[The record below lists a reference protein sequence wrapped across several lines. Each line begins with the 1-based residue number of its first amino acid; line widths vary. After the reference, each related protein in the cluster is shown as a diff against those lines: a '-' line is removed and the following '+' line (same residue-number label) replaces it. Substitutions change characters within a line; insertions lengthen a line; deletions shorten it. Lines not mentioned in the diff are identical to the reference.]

1 MLKKKNL
8 LKIVSVFATLVFA
21 LFLYAPKVEAY
32 GYKDEL
38 NVMLTGEGDFIIDP
52 RAEQSLVIKIQY
64 QYQVKDVQVYIC
76 KSTAS
81 SASCSGADN
90 ISTFKDLDNPEDP
103 GGPMKVSPIN
113 GGNQGTKIYIYAPSA
128 PYKGMPIRDYVDG
141 DYKVVVKASF
151 CNLRTNGN
159 TECASNEHWTNTAGN
174 YDILTEQ
181 VITLKGSFT
190 GNAEL
195 NSAIY
200 KALEIVNDYVIPVL
214 WILLGVLLVTRGVIL
229 AIGIVKASDEADVRS
244 NKIKGLVWLI
254 IGVFAGYAIT
264 ISASAVMSIFGY
276 GGVFS

>member
-141 DYKVVVKASF
+141 DYKVVVNVVISAAAYKESVTVAVHYDVAVNRLTR
-151 CNLRTNGN
+151 CTVIKIN
-159 TECASNEHWTNTAGN
+159 T
-174 YDILTEQ
+174 
-181 VITLKGSFT
+181 
-190 GNAEL
+190 
-195 NSAIY
+195 
-200 KALEIVNDYVIPVL
+200 
-214 WILLGVLLVTRGVIL
+214 
-229 AIGIVKASDEADVRS
+229 VRS
-244 NKIKGLVWLI
+244 KTVTADI
-254 IGVFAGYAIT
+254 INSIVADNIADFIPT
-264 ISASAVMSIFGY
+264 SACIDCRAVT
-276 GGVFS
+276 